1 MACMLNHVQ
10 LFVIPW
16 TVAHQAPLSVEF
28 FKQEY
33 QAGLPFPPPG
43 DLPDPGIE
51 PWSPTLQTDYLPSE
65 PPGRPQATL
74 CMSQGSLE
82 FLFSPSLTLSSP
94 LFVSFCLLNTSQL
107 PLSPPSS
114 PPHHL
119 LGAPHWLSQ
128 RCSASSG
135 LFSVW
140 KPEGSFQN
148 THFISTYPLS
158 NLSRASPCC

>member
-51 PWSPTLQTDYLPSE
+51 PWSPTL
-65 PPGRPQATL
+65 
-74 CMSQGSLE
+74 
-82 FLFSPSLTLSSP
+82 
-94 LFVSFCLLNTSQL
+94 
-107 PLSPPSS
+107 
-114 PPHHL
+114 
-119 LGAPHWLSQ
+119 
-128 RCSASSG
+128 
-135 LFSVW
+135 
-140 KPEGSFQN
+140 
-148 THFISTYPLS
+148 
-158 NLSRASPCC
+158 